1 MPRLPRA
8 AGTRL
13 RLGLPNLNDQWRLAA
28 VRPADKA
35 GPGRNV
41 GLSHSPRQSC
51 HQGRAGKLRG
61 HAHHAGRE
69 QTSRGVAGW
78 DTNQE

>member
-28 VRPADKA
+28 VRPTDKA
-35 GPGRNV
+35 GE
-41 GLSHSPRQSC
+41 
-51 HQGRAGKLRG
+51 LRG
-61 HAHHAGRE
+61 HAHRAGRE
-69 QTSRGVAGW
+69 QTSRGVAGR